1 MNASSEAPGGRS
13 AEPQS
18 SNGKAGTASSA
29 LLDGALRIALVA
41 TLVFACA
48 RILLPFIGVL
58 CWSAILAV
66 MIYPLHVRLVPRLG
80 NRKSATLIGVVGV
93 LVLFVPLVVGL
104 TSLGG
109 SIIDLVQGIQNDTLV
124 VPGPPEQ
131 LAAVPF
137 IGKKLSDSWA
147 LLASNAPAALV
158 KYGPQLKSFA
168 TWLAKF
174 GGSTIGSG
182 MSFIFSLG
190 ISAILIAYAKPGIA
204 FAHSLFARI
213 TGDAGRASR
222 LLGLTTATIR
232 GVAQGVLGV
241 AMVQAVLV
249 GIGFFA
255 IGLPGA
261 GALTLVVLLL
271 GIAQVPGFVV
281 TLPAVA
287 YVFTHEPTTPALIFT
302 VWSVIAGS
310 SDNILKPLLLG
321 RGLEVP
327 MPVIL
332 LGVIGGMVADGLIGL
347 FIGPVILAVGY
358 LLFIDWV
365 EQAGQ
370 SKAKAE

>member
-1 MNASSEAPGGRS
+1 MNSKSEAPVRQSAAAQAGG
-13 AEPQS
+13 
-18 SNGKAGTASSA
+18 NMAGSP

-41 TLVFACA
+41 ILVFACA

-66 MIYPLHVRLVPRLG
+66 MLYPLHVRLVPRFG

-93 LVLFVPLVVGL
+93 LILIVPLVAGL
-104 TSLGG
+104 SSLGG
-109 SIIDLVQGIQNDTLV
+109 SILNVVQGIQNHTLV
-124 VPGPPEQ
+124 VPAPPEQ
-131 LAAVPF
+131 LAKLPF
-137 IGKKLSDSWA
+137 VGKKLFDSWSLMA
-147 LLASNAPAALV
+147 GNAPAALV

-174 GGSTIGSG
+174 GGGMIGSG
-182 MSFIFSLG
+182 LSFIASLG
-190 ISAILIAYAKPGIA
+190 IAAVLVAYAKPGID
-204 FAHSLFARI
+204 FAQSLFSRI
-213 TGDAGRASR
+213 TGDTVRATR
-222 LLGLTTATIR
+222 LLGLTAATIR

-241 AMVQAVLV
+241 ALVQAVLV

-255 IGLPGA
+255 IGLPAA
-261 GALTLVVLLL
+261 GPLTLVVLLL

-281 TLPAVA
+281 TVPAVA
-287 YVFTHEPTTPALIFT
+287 YAFTHEPTNTALIFT
-302 VWSVIAGS
+302 IWSLIAGS

-332 LGVIGGMVADGLIGL
+332 LGVIGGMIADGLIGL

-365 EQAGQ
+365 GQADQ
-370 SKAKAE
+370 SKAKTE